1 MRTLK
6 AIVWATLAG
15 ALCCCGGRSAT
26 SAKETAPQT
35 AAPQA
40 SPAFSAD
47 SAMAHIRAQVA
58 FGPRVP
64 GTKAHSDAVD
74 YIVARLRQYGV
85 DTVMTQRATVNGP
98 DGSAVPVVNI
108 IGRIGADRRRRIL
121 LAAHYDSRPWADN
134 DPDPANHARP
144 VDGANDGASGVAV
157 LLEIA
162 RMAAAERPDAGV
174 DIVMFDA
181 EDMGLEGPG
190 NDDTWC
196 LGSQYWAANLPYSA
210 AERPAYGIL
219 LDMVGDSRACFRKE
233 YLSERFAPQV
243 NQRVWHTAARLGYG
257 EIFADGQ
264 GGAVTDD
271 HLPVNRA
278 GIPCIDIIDC
288 VNPAT
293 GGFPLSWHTVDDTP
307 AHISTRTLK
316 AVGQTVAEVLYSE
329 KSK

>member
-98 DGSAVPVVNI
+98 DGSTVPIVNI

-162 RMAAAERPDAGV
+162 RMAAA
-174 DIVMFDA
+174 
-181 EDMGLEGPG
+181 
-190 NDDTWC
+190 
-196 LGSQYWAANLPYSA
+196 Q
-210 AERPAYGIL
+210 RPAYGIL

-233 YLSERFAPQV
+233 YLSERFAPQI

-257 EIFADGQ
+257 EIFAEGQ